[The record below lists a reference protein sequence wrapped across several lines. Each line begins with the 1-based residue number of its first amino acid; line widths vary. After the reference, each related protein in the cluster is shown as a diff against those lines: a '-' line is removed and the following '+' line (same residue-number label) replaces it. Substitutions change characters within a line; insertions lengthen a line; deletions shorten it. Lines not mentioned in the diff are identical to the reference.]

1 MFRRFLHSGAAALLP
16 IAILMLAVGVMVF
29 LRMSRP
35 ELDARPVAE
44 KVWPVAVAEA
54 RFGSERPR
62 LRLEGEVVAG
72 REAELRPLVAGTIQ
86 DLAPAFRD
94 GGTLRRGEMAVR
106 IDPFA
111 YKATVEER
119 RAELEQ
125 ARAKLTELDLELV
138 AEKKQLEHAR
148 EQWQLAQAELRR
160 SQELLRRAAIAE
172 RALEEARVVESQRKQ
187 SVLNRDQ
194 AIGRLGAQQEQ
205 QRATVARLDWALQR
219 AVRNLAETE
228 LAAPFDGFLY
238 ETNAAVGK
246 QVGTGDK
253 LARLVAA
260 EALEVRFHV
269 PDTLFP
275 TLADGRLSDAPAVV
289 RWRTGQA
296 VREYPAVLDRID
308 ARIQAA
314 SGGMLVYARLPGLGP
329 DTPLRPGA
337 YVSVEITG
345 QPLDGV
351 ARLPLR
357 ALFSGDTVYVVADGR
372 LEPRPVT
379 VAARDGADLLLRGA
393 LQQGDR
399 VVLTRFP
406 EIAAGLKV
414 SVP

>member
-1 MFRRFLHSGAAALLP
+1 MFRRLLRSGAMALLP
-16 IAILMLAVGVMVF
+16 IAILMLAVGIMTF
-29 LRMSRP
+29 LRMTKP
-35 ELDARPVAE
+35 ELGARPVAE
-44 KVWPVAVAEA
+44 KVWPVAVAEVA
-54 RFGSERPR
+54 PGSERPR

-72 REAELRPLVAGTIQ
+72 REAELRPLVAGTILE
-86 DLAPAFRD
+86 LAPAFRD
-94 GGTLRRGEMAVR
+94 GGSLRRGELAVR

-119 RAELEQ
+119 RAEWEQ
-125 ARAKLTELDLELV
+125 ARAKLVELDLELA

-219 AVRNLAETE
+219 AERNLAETQ
-228 LAAPFDGFLY
+228 LSAPFDGFLY

-260 EALEVRFHV
+260 EMLEVRFHV
-269 PDTLFP
+269 PDALFHA
-275 TLADGRLSDAPAVV
+275 LAEGRLKDTPAVV
-289 RWRTGQA
+289 RWRTGET
-296 VREYPAVLDRID
+296 VREYPAVLDRTD

-314 SGGMLVYARLPGLGP
+314 SGGVWVYARLVDLGA

-337 YVSVEITG
+337 YVSVEIAG
-345 QPLDGV
+345 QPQENV
-351 ARLPLR
+351 VRLPVR
-357 ALFSGDTVYVVADGR
+357 ALFSGDTVYVVAEGR
-372 LEPRPVT
+372 LEARPVS
-379 VAARDGADLLLRGA
+379 VAARDGDDLLLRGGLRA
-393 LQQGDR
+393 GER

-406 EIAAGLKV
+406 EIAPGLKV